1 MVSSRAW
8 LPQRVPANDSP
19 CEKRRVGRLN
29 CRKHSDPL
37 NELVSISDSYEWVT
51 NCFYGN
57 KNSNGLLIMPEP
69 ITLHQHL
76 ALFITAEGK

>member
-37 NELVSISDSYEWVT
+37 NELVSISDPYEWVT

-69 ITLHQHL
+69 VTLHQHL